1 MTGITP
7 AVLTFSGISEDCP
20 LLIILLPCIFAVYCT
35 GMWRSASQSSTTK
48 TVMNRMKATIIRPA
62 TTAVA
67 GDFAFMMKRSQSVAK
82 SFGIEDRMLIK
93 STIEMPLPTPFSVIL
108 SPIHMRKAEPA
119 VIAAIVTKILF
130 RVKWVKRPWLP
141 KPTAMAID

>member
-1 MTGITP
+1 M
-7 AVLTFSGISEDCP
+7 IS
-20 LLIILLPCIFAVYCT
+20 
-35 GMWRSASQSSTTK
+35 
-48 TVMNRMKATIIRPA
+48 PA

-82 SFGIEDRMLIK
+82 SLGIEERILMR

-119 VIAAIVTKILF
+119 VIVAIVTTTLF
-130 RVKWVKRPWLP
+130 KVKWVRRPWLP
-141 KPTAMAID
+141 KPTAMAIDSMSASATVR